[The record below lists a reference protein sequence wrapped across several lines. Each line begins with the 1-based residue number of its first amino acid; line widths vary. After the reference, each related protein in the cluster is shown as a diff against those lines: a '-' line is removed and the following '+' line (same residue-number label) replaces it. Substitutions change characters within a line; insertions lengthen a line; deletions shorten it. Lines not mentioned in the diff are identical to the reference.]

1 MSRMSSAIIIMVG
14 VTNQVDDR
22 VNEYDRDIYAR
33 SETDSQPNLAH
44 GVEEQQKN

>member
-33 SETDSQPNLAH
+33 SETD
-44 GVEEQQKN
+44 

>member
-33 SETDSQPNLAH
+33 SETDWQPA
-44 GVEEQQKN
+44 